1 MVHQVGNSLYTAI
14 MCYVNIE
21 SHRLIVGFRYP
32 LGGEG
37 IVPTVV
43 PHVARKKTE
52 IPINSKCRPAD
63 RVLLHLFFLAEAA
76 ITMI

>member
-43 PHVARKKTE
+43 PHVAREKQ
-52 IPINSKCRPAD
+52 RY
-63 RVLLHLFFLAEAA
+63 LLTVSVDQQTGYCCTSFFLQKQQ
-76 ITMI
+76 